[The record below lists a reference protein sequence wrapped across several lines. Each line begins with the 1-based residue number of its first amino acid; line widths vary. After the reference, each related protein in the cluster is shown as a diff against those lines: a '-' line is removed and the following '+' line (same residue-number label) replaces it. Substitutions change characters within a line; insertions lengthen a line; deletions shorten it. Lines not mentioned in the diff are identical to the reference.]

1 MDLHGQ
7 GGASGSRSQRP
18 TRVSQDD
25 QPEDETQTVVR
36 LRDSWLDS
44 PCRPGD
50 YVHLVGEFTFTPGST
65 PLYSQSQLE
74 EDVETVRKANSFLQ
88 ASGLPEL
95 EDDIGV
101 PNGRWEFLVDDQHN
115 MMILHPD
122 HLISSTV
129 VADSFGCIRRA
140 VLQDRVKATGDASE
154 AQVYGHIL
162 HEIFQEA
169 LTANRWDTAWLHA
182 LVDDIVR
189 RHHHL
194 DDLYQIHVSVEHAV
208 KHLREKVVT
217 FQSWARIFIN
227 EEPRVSSE

>member
-1 MDLHGQ
+1 MDLNGQ
-7 GGASGSRSQRP
+7 GETSRGSSQRP
-18 TRVSQDD
+18 DRISQDD
-25 QPEDETQTVVR
+25 KPEDDTQTVIR

-50 YVHLVGEFTFTPGST
+50 YVHLVGEFTFTSGST
-65 PLYSQSQLE
+65 PLCSQSQLE

-88 ASGLPEL
+88 ASGLPVL
-95 EDDIGV
+95 EDNIATS
-101 PNGRWEFLVDDQHN
+101 NGRWECLVDDQHN

-154 AQVYGHIL
+154 AQVYGHVL
-162 HEIFQEA
+162 HEIFQAA
-169 LTANRWDTAWLHA
+169 LAANRWDTAWLHA

-189 RHHHL
+189 RYHL

-208 KHLREKVVT
+208 EHLREKITT
-217 FQSWARIFIN
+217 FQSWARVFIN